1 MAQTRYSSEP
11 LEAYKH
17 ASMFKLLA
25 DDEVTWNLAYL
36 SWDFESKR
44 AIPDSHFS
52 VNCHR
57 TLQFVVETGELDL
70 AGSIPNKFKVRGL
83 MSCPAPQAVHRIAN
97 LSRVKELPL
106 FRAYGQ
112 NWLDTLVARSR
123 LYREPED
130 FEFDFEIKSLAQASN
145 VIRKCQI

>member
-1 MAQTRYSSEP
+1 MAQTRYSREP

-36 SWDFESKR
+36 SWDFESRR
-44 AIPDSHFS
+44 ATPDSHLS

-70 AGSIPNKFKVRGL
+70 IGSIPNKFKVRGL
-83 MSCPAPQAVHRIAN
+83 MSCPAPQAVQRIAN

-112 NWLDTLVARSR
+112 NWLDTLLARSR
-123 LYREPED
+123 LYREPD
-130 FEFDFEIKSLAQASN
+130 DIEFDFEIKGLAQAIS
-145 VIRKCQI
+145 VIQKC